1 MHNSANSKREKGL
14 ARCNKTMYTEIP
26 PIDKDDLAGQ
36 VTITLFDSTLI
47 QIIDLGKSKQ
57 EVEDDFLILENYD
70 ITCSKNRIAKSIIV
84 IVSY

>member
-1 MHNSANSKREKGL
+1 M
-14 ARCNKTMYTEIP
+14 ARCKKTMDAEILL
-26 PIDKDDLAGQ
+26 IDKDDLARQ
-36 VTITLFDSTLI
+36 AAITLFDSTLI

-70 ITCSKNRIAKSIIV
+70 ITCRKNRIAKSIIV